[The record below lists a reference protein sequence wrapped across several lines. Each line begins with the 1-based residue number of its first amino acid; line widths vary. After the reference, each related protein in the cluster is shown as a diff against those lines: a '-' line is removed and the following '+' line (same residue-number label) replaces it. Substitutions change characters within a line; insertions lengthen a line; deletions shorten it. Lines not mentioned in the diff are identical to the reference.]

1 MIVLLLRLY
10 WEFLLIGMFSMGGG
24 MATVPFLFDLSQRTA
39 WFSTADLTT
48 MIAISEATPG
58 PIGVNM
64 ATYVGYI
71 TAGLP
76 GGIVAPLGLT
86 TPAFIIIL
94 LVSKIMNT
102 LWQNPKVQGLF
113 YALRP
118 ASVGLIAAAAFS
130 VCAVSLF
137 SGKRPDAPLALH
149 PSLRRDARGNE
160 PAQAQKPLHPLVH
173 RHGRRGRRGVSH
185 GGLAKPQ
192 YFQTKKALEPSF
204 GSRAFLVWDQA
215 STRALAMQSWTIC
228 SVSSL

>member
-86 TPAFIIIL
+86 TPPFIIIL

-102 LWQNPKVQGLF
+102 LWQNPKVQGP
-113 YALRP
+113 APGLRGP
-118 ASVGLIAAAAFS
+118 HRGGGL
-130 VCAVSLF
+130 LRLRRLPLQH
-137 SGKRPDAPLALH
+137 GKRPDAPLALH
-149 PSLRRDARGNE
+149 PSLRRDACGDE

-185 GGLAKPQ
+185 GGLAKPHH
-192 YFQTKKALEPSF
+192 FQTKKALEPNE

>member
-1 MIVLLLRLY
+1 MMLLRLF
-10 WEFLLIGMFSMGGG
+10 WEFFKIGLFAVGGG
-24 MATVPFLFDLSQRTA
+24 MATIPFLYDLSDRA
-39 WFSTADLTT
+39 GWFTHTQLAD
-48 MIAISEATPG
+48 MIAISESTPG

-86 TPAFIIIL
+86 TPAFLIIL

-102 LWQNPKVQGLF
+102 LWQSPKVQGLF

-137 SGKRPDAPLALH
+137 STENGLTLH
-149 PSLRRDARGNE
+149 WPSILLFAVM
-160 PAQAQKPLHPLVH
+160 LVAMNLPKLKNLSTLWFFAMAAVA
-173 RHGRRGRRGVSH
+173 GVVFH
-185 GGLAKPQ
+185 M
-192 YFQTKKALEPSF
+192 
-204 GSRAFLVWDQA
+204 VD
-215 STRALAMQSWTIC
+215 
-228 SVSSL
+228 

>member
-76 GGIVAPLGLT
+76 GGIVAPL
-86 TPAFIIIL
+86 
-94 LVSKIMNT
+94 VSKIMNT

-137 SGKRPDAPLALH
+137 STENGLTLH
-149 PSLRRDARGNE
+149 WPSILLFAVM
-160 PAQAQKPLHPLVH
+160 LVAMNLPKLKNLSTLWFIAMAAVA
-173 RHGRRGRRGVSH
+173 GVVFH
-185 GGLAKPQ
+185 M
-192 YFQTKKALEPSF
+192 
-204 GSRAFLVWDQA
+204 VD
-215 STRALAMQSWTIC
+215 
-228 SVSSL
+228 

>member
-118 ASVGLIAAAAFS
+118 ASWP
-130 VCAVSLF
+130 AVSTTTAWIAW
-137 SGKRPDAPLALH
+137 P
-149 PSLRRDARGNE
+149 
-160 PAQAQKPLHPLVH
+160 
-173 RHGRRGRRGVSH
+173 RRGSGTPTTLHSNTAGCSMRTLSISPG
-185 GGLAKPQ
+185 P
-192 YFQTKKALEPSF
+192 
-204 GSRAFLVWDQA
+204 
-215 STRALAMQSWTIC
+215 TR
-228 SVSSL
+228 

>member
-1 MIVLLLRLY
+1 MLY
-10 WEFLLIGMFSMGGG
+10 LQLFWEFFKTGLFAIGGG
-24 MATVPFLFDLSQRTA
+24 MATLPFLYDMADKTG
-39 WFSTADLTT
+39 WFTRAQLAD
-48 MIAISEATPG
+48 MIAVSESTPG

-137 SGKRPDAPLALH
+137 STENGLTLH
-149 PSLRRDARGNE
+149 WPSILLFAVM
-160 PAQAQKPLHPLVH
+160 LVAMNLPKLKNLSTLWFIAMAAVA
-173 RHGRRGRRGVSH
+173 GVVFH
-185 GGLAKPQ
+185 M
-192 YFQTKKALEPSF
+192 
-204 GSRAFLVWDQA
+204 VD
-215 STRALAMQSWTIC
+215 
-228 SVSSL
+228 

>member
-86 TPAFIIIL
+86 TPAFLIIL

-102 LWQNPKVQGLF
+102 LWQNPKVQ
-113 YALRP
+113 ASSTPCARP
-118 ASVGLIAAAAFS
+118 PWASS
-130 VCAVSLF
+130 RRQPSP
-137 SGKRPDAPLALH
+137 SAPS
-149 PSLRRDARGNE
+149 PSSARKT
-160 PAQAQKPLHPLVH
+160 A
-173 RHGRRGRRGVSH
+173 
-185 GGLAKPQ
+185 
-192 YFQTKKALEPSF
+192 
-204 GSRAFLVWDQA
+204 
-215 STRALAMQSWTIC
+215 
-228 SVSSL
+228 